1 VCLALLAEHKEGSV
15 EAGDHEELVHF
26 EAHRRRCRRLR
37 LCRLCRLCRLGRLFQ
52 RLLLVLVLVMAL
64 PLAMLVLI
72 SRRPIGPCAELGAQF
87 LWGQ

>member
-1 VCLALLAEHKEGSV
+1 MCLALLAEHKEGSV

-26 EAHRRRCRRLR
+26 EAHRR
-37 LCRLCRLCRLGRLFQ
+37 LCRLSRLSRLFQ

>member
-1 VCLALLAEHKEGSV
+1 MCLALLAEHKEGSV

-26 EAHRRRCRRLR
+26 EAHRR
-37 LCRLCRLCRLGRLFQ
+37 LCRLSRLGRLGRLFQ